1 MSFDDLHNAA
11 ADCAE
16 PGDHDLET
24 GDERIDDAREI
35 TALLLRYR
43 TPLAAISLPRE
54 VNAESNL
61 QSAAPP
67 MEIARILRLV
77 GLGLEGLRAFAW
89 VLIVTACLSIFAA
102 LYGSLRSRRRDLA
115 MLRCLGAT
123 KLEVFLAMLSEGLV
137 LSSIGVLAGFA
148 LGHGAIAG
156 VGAWL
161 EQSRG
166 VSVASLSWAPAETS
180 LLLTLIIVSLVSAA
194 LPAAQAYRTDVAR
207 ALSAGGA

>member
-1 MSFDDLHNAA
+1 
-11 ADCAE
+11 
-16 PGDHDLET
+16 
-24 GDERIDDAREI
+24 
-35 TALLLRYR
+35 
-43 TPLAAISLPRE
+43 
-54 VNAESNL
+54 
-61 QSAAPP
+61 